1 MIITHEHKAV
11 ISPVTA
17 ETLSQADKIEQAIK
31 EQGLAIK
38 RKESTT
44 AIMMIWTEVA
54 VIRGG
59 TENDIR

>member
-1 MIITHEHKAV
+1 MIITHEHKV
-11 ISPVTA
+11 FLSPVTV

-31 EQGLAIK
+31 EQGLTIK

-44 AIMMIWTEVA
+44 AITIMWMEV
-54 VIRGG
+54 VDIRGG